1 MYLGSPPKDVAL
13 FVLEGAGGSECIRM
27 EVEMFQV
34 QCTRERPW
42 TGKGTG
48 KEILY
53 YANKR
58 QLRGCLPMPAT
69 S

>member
-1 MYLGSPPKDVAL
+1 MYLGSHPRDVAL
-13 FVLEGAGGSECIRM
+13 FVLEGAGGSECIRL

-34 QCTRERPW
+34 QCARERPW
-42 TGKGTG
+42 PGKT
-48 KEILY
+48 ILY

-58 QLRGCLPMPAT
+58 QLRGCLPTPAT